1 MTKYVNTQ
9 KYIQCQNNDLF
20 VKDIIKKNY
29 NISMI
34 IFI

>member
-20 VKDIIKKNY
+20 VKDIIKK
-29 NISMI
+29 I
-34 IFI
+34 II